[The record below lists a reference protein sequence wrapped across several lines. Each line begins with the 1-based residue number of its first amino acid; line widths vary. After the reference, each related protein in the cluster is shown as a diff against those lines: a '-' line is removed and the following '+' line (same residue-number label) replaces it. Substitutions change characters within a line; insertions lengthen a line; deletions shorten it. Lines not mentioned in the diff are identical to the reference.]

1 MTPSCPIDRMA
12 FSTVGVRDQV
22 GEKETGKAQVAKKKT
37 VSREQEGEEE
47 EEEEQ
52 TLCEEC
58 RGGDREHLL
67 LLCDGC
73 DLATHTT
80 CLTPPL
86 SQVPLGSWY
95 CPVCRAAGIGE
106 DDASAERFG
115 PAEVQ
120 ERLERT
126 GRTRSRRGART
137 RGRRGEIVRTGH
149 LERIRRAVND
159 VVSQL
164 GSASKRKKG
173 RSRKSK
179 GSRKR
184 KSGGKRRRCGSS
196 KKTYKERKT
205 DIAML
210 DNVKAA
216 LGIAAPATHWSEVQS
231 NGSFSLFG
239 SAAAFDPMGSEGEED
254 EQDVPGFQA
263 GGPATRV
270 MPRHLAVERL
280 AMARRRR
287 NKVSIAPPVPS
298 VEGSADLLSGIMSG
312 QMGLLAP
319 RRPTPPR
326 VDGRYLA
333 PKVT

>member
-1 MTPSCPIDRMA
+1 M
-12 FSTVGVRDQV
+12 
-22 GEKETGKAQVAKKKT
+22 
-37 VSREQEGEEE
+37 
-47 EEEEQ
+47 
-52 TLCEEC
+52 
-58 RGGDREHLL
+58 
-67 LLCDGC
+67 
-73 DLATHTT
+73 
-80 CLTPPL
+80 
-86 SQVPLGSWY
+86 PLGSWY

-106 DDASAERFG
+106 DEDASTQRFG
-115 PAEVQ
+115 AAEVQ

-164 GSASKRKKG
+164 GSASRKKKG
-173 RSRKSK
+173 RARKSK
-179 GSRKR
+179 GGRKR
-184 KSGGKRRRCGSS
+184 KSGGKRRKCGSS
-196 KKTYKERKT
+196 KKSYKERRT
-205 DIAML
+205 DSAML
-210 DNVKAA
+210 DNVRAA

-231 NGSFSLFG
+231 SGSFSLFG
-239 SAAAFDPMGSEGEED
+239 SAAAFDPMGSEGEDDGED
-254 EQDVPGFQA
+254 APGFSSP
-263 GGPATRV
+263 GTRV

-287 NKVSIAPPVPS
+287 NKVSVAPPVAS
-298 VEGSADLLSGIMSG
+298 VEGPVDLLSGIMSG

-333 PKVT
+333 PKVKH